1 MLAYLAVVFQDGKA
15 AFNMSLALTSHNPPA
30 AAIYTATYIRGT

>member
-15 AFNMSLALTSHNPPA
+15 AVIMSLALTSHNPPA
-30 AAIYTATYIRGT
+30 AAIYTATWVSGK